1 MQIKTTTTKFK
12 MVLPVCARGFPKYV
26 FPIRKVEEY
35 VADHDDY
42 EREPCS
48 ASTLE
53 RVDELIPIVNG
64 TNEVKNA
71 FLSTCEF
78 KTERDNKEHIYY
90 TAEDGDRLDVTAL
103 FRVGNF
109 YLADEE

>member
-1 MQIKTTTTKFK
+1 
-12 MVLPVCARGFPKYV
+12 MVLPVCARGFPTYV
-26 FPIRKVEEY
+26 FSSSNVGLS
-35 VADHDDY
+35 VASHEDY
-42 EREPCS
+42 KRAPCR